1 MTEDVE
7 AFRQRA
13 RAWLAGNMPRRE
25 RSRVGRGDP
34 YGGSL
39 PDDERVA
46 RARWL
51 QRSLFDGGFAGL
63 VFPKEFGGQGLTPA
77 HQRVF
82 AEESAGYESPLWLNT
97 STLAIMAPVLLEFGT
112 EEQRRQHIPAILRG
126 DEFWAQLLSEPTG
139 GSDLAGALT
148 RADRDG
154 EGWRLNGSKVWTSG
168 AHLRDLGMC
177 LARTNWDVPKHEGLT
192 VFIVDLRAPGVTIR
206 PITQVN
212 GSSEFCQEY
221 FDNVMLAADRVVGEV
236 NDGWRVASKM
246 LLNERN
252 AVGGGSP
259 YAGGP
264 RGGSSAGSS
273 AGPSGKAKVK
283 RGPALDLLDL
293 ARSTERA
300 ARAGTRQLIGEAHMI
315 ATVRGQMV
323 RRVSDAIRSGAM
335 AAPAASLLKLMTTTT
350 SARLSTI
357 GMELA
362 GPRAAAAPAGDRA
375 RVYSLQYLSRQ
386 ASCVAGGSSE
396 MQRNMISERLLGMP
410 KEPALDRDIPFRE
423 VRRNAMVTR

>member
-1 MTEDVE
+1 MTEAATEDLE
-7 AFRQRA
+7 QFRLRA
-13 RAWLAGNMPRRE
+13 RAWLADNMPRT
-25 RSRVGRGDP
+25 SGPRVVRGDP
-34 YGGSL
+34 SGGQLS
-39 PDDERVA
+39 DDERVA

-51 QRSLFDGGFAGL
+51 QRTLFDGGFAGI
-63 VFPKEFGGQGLTPA
+63 VFPKEYGGQGLTPA

-97 STLAIMAPVLLEFGT
+97 STLAIMAPILLEYGT
-112 EEQRRQHIPAILRG
+112 EAQRSRHIPAILRG

-154 EGWRLNGSKVWTSG
+154 DSWRLNGSKVWTSG
-168 AHLRDLGMC
+168 AHLRDFGMC
-177 LARTNWDVPKHEGLT
+177 LARTNWDVPKHDGLT

-206 PITQVN
+206 PITQVS

-221 FDNVMLAADRVVGEV
+221 FDDVLLPADAVVGEV
-236 NDGWRVASKM
+236 DDGWRVASAM

-259 YAGGP
+259 YAGGV
-264 RGGSSAGSS
+264 RGGSGRS
-273 AGPSGKAKVK
+273 PQVK

-293 ARSTERA
+293 ARTVERVDDPH
-300 ARAGTRQLIGEAHMI
+300 ARRLIGEAHMI
-315 ATVRGQMV
+315 ATVRGQLV
-323 RRVSDAIRSGAM
+323 RRVSDGMRTSAL
-335 AAPAASLLKLMTTTT
+335 APAAASLLKLMTSTT

-362 GPRAAAAPAGDRA
+362 GPRAIAAAAGDRG
-375 RVYSLQYLSRQ
+375 RTYSTQYLSRQ
-386 ASCVAGGSSE
+386 ANCVAGGSSE

-410 KEPALDRDIPFRE
+410 KEAALDRGVPFRE
-423 VRRNAMVTR
+423 VRRNAMRTS